1 MVYYKT
7 IKVMLLV
14 LKFNIILCIINIYI
28 YLINGQ
34 LINDRFI

>member
-1 MVYYKT
+1 MVYHKT
-7 IKVMLLV
+7 IKVLLLV
-14 LKFNIILCIINIYI
+14 FKFNIISYIINIYI

>member
-7 IKVMLLV
+7 IKEILLV
-14 LKFNIILCIINIYI
+14 FKFNMILYIINIYI